1 MVLRL
6 IFTVLISLCVTG
18 GIFGQG
24 ISVCKEFVVGK
35 IIDLPKPDFPQAAK
49 SAKVAGK
56 VEVRVKIN
64 EKGYV
69 TFAEIVSGNPLLLE
83 SAITAA
89 KKAKYSPQ
97 LCDNK
102 PLITDGIITYNFILP
117 IQEKYFLTD
126 KVEDFADISRD
137 SEHYESILF
146 LTENA
151 KISFGTADKRFEAER
166 NLTRGEFIEFL
177 FKTITFLD
185 ERASLLG
192 TDVKKLKI
200 YKTFNT
206 NQLKSISDIKDF
218 DEFRP
223 YSNSLQK
230 LIEKYDIAIVNKT
243 NYFNGSFPMSSSE
256 IVDYWRKIFG
266 EEVIPINFKSDKATT
281 INRGEFAIFLTES
294 LEILTY
300 KLLPE

>member
-1 MVLRL
+1 MLQRL
-6 IFTVLISLCVTG
+6 FFTVLISLGIIG

-49 SAKVAGK
+49 IAKASGK
-56 VEVRVKIN
+56 VEVRVKIS
-64 EKGYV
+64 EKGDV

-126 KVEDFADISRD
+126 KVEDFGDISRN
-137 SEHYESILF
+137 SKHYESILF

-151 KISFGTADKRFEAER
+151 KISFGISEKKFEPQR

-192 TDVKKLKI
+192 RDAKKLKI
-200 YKTFNT
+200 YKAFNIK
-206 NQLKSISDIKDF
+206 QLKSSSDIVDF
-218 DEFRP
+218 EEMRP
-223 YSNSLQK
+223 YSSSLQK
-230 LIEKYDIAIVNKT
+230 LIEKYDIAIVNET
-243 NYFNGSFPMSSSE
+243 NNFNGSFPMSSSE
-256 IVDYWRKIFG
+256 IVNYWRKIFG
-266 EEVIPINFKSDKATT
+266 EETIPINFKSDKATT
-281 INRGEFAIFLTES
+281 VNRGEFAIFLTES